1 MSRIELKN
9 IDKYYGSNHVLKN
22 LNLTI
27 EDGAFMTLLG
37 PSGCGKTTTLRVLS
51 GLENPQNGVILMND
65 EKIVDAATEF
75 FTPPDKRKLNLVF
88 QSYALWPH
96 MTVFENVAF
105 GLRIKKLAKEEIK
118 RKVDQALERLQIL
131 EYSARY
137 PSELS
142 GGQQQRVAIA
152 RAIVSDPELLLM
164 DEPLSNLDAK
174 LRMDMR
180 SEIKRLHM
188 EMGTTVVYVTH
199 DQSEALTMSTHIAV
213 FFNGELKQVDTPI
226 NVYTNP
232 ANLEVAAFIGTPR
245 TNFVEGRARYEDE
258 SLKVDTVIGEYSYK
272 ENTFTGEEKR
282 TGEFKVVVGIRPEQ
296 ITISRIKGE
305 IPPNSIVGEVYSV
318 MPSGSETLVEVNV
331 GDTKILIKL
340 MGLIRL
346 SPGEM
351 VSLRNNQDKFTVY
364 DKDSGRLI
372 KKVDGTDSDIKQH
385 T

>member
-37 PSGCGKTTTLRVLS
+37 PSGCGKTTNLRVLS

-331 GDTKILIKL
+331 GDTRILIKL

-351 VSLRNNQDKFTVY
+351 VSLGFSPESFTVY
-364 DKDSGRLI
+364 DKESGRLI
-372 KKVDGTDSDIKQH
+372 KKVDVSDSDIK
-385 T
+385 

>member
-340 MGLIRL
+340 MGLIRI

-351 VSLRNNQDKFTVY
+351 VSLGFSPESFTVY
-364 DKDSGRLI
+364 DKESGRLI
-372 KKVDGTDSDIKQH
+372 KKVDVSDSDIK
-385 T
+385 

>member
-258 SLKVDTVIGEYSYK
+258 SLKVDTVIGEDSYK
-272 ENTFTGEEKR
+272 EETITGEEKK

-331 GDTKILIKL
+331 GDTRILIKL

-351 VSLRNNQDKFTVY
+351 VSLGFSPESFTVY
-364 DKDSGRLI
+364 DKESGRLI
-372 KKVDGTDSDIKQH
+372 KKVDVSDSDIK
-385 T
+385 

>member
-272 ENTFTGEEKR
+272 EETFTGEEKK

-351 VSLRNNQDKFTVY
+351 VSLGFSPDKFTVY

-372 KKVDGTDSDIKQH
+372 KKVDVSDSDIK
-385 T
+385 

>member
-65 EKIVDAATEF
+65 EKIVDAATDF

-351 VSLRNNQDKFTVY
+351 VSLGFSPESFTVY
-364 DKDSGRLI
+364 DKESGRLI
-372 KKVDGTDSDIKQH
+372 KKIDVSDSDIK
-385 T
+385 

>member
-37 PSGCGKTTTLRVLS
+37 PSGCDKTTTLRVLS

-105 GLRIKKLAKEEIK
+105 GLRIKKLAKEKIK

-331 GDTKILIKL
+331 GDTRILIKL

-351 VSLRNNQDKFTVY
+351 VSLGFSPDNFTVY

-372 KKVDGTDSDIKQH
+372 KKVDVSDSDIK
-385 T
+385 

>member
-131 EYSARY
+131 EYSSRY

-272 ENTFTGEEKR
+272 EDTFTGEEKR

-351 VSLRNNQDKFTVY
+351 VSLGFSPESFTVY
-364 DKDSGRLI
+364 DKESGRLI
-372 KKVDGTDSDIKQH
+372 KKVDVSDSDIK
-385 T
+385 

>member
-152 RAIVSDPELLLM
+152 RAIVSDPELLLI

-351 VSLRNNQDKFTVY
+351 VSLGFSPDNFTVY

-372 KKVDGTDSDIKQH
+372 KKVDVSDSDIK
-385 T
+385 

>member
-272 ENTFTGEEKR
+272 EETFTGEEKK

-331 GDTKILIKL
+331 GDTRILIKL

-351 VSLRNNQDKFTVY
+351 VSLGFSPDNFTVY

-372 KKVDGTDSDIKQH
+372 KKVDVSDSDIK
-385 T
+385 

>member
-213 FFNGELKQVDTPI
+213 LFNGELKQVDTPI
-226 NVYTNP
+226 TVYTNP

-351 VSLRNNQDKFTVY
+351 VSLGFSPDNFTVY

-372 KKVDGTDSDIKQH
+372 KKVDVSDSDIK
-385 T
+385 

>member
-351 VSLRNNQDKFTVY
+351 VSLGFSPDNFTVY
-364 DKDSGRLI
+364 DKDSGRMI
-372 KKVDGTDSDIKQH
+372 KKVDVSDSDIK
-385 T
+385 

>member
-272 ENTFTGEEKR
+272 EETFTGEEKR

-351 VSLRNNQDKFTVY
+351 VSLGFSPDNFTVY

-372 KKVDGTDSDIKQH
+372 KKVDVSDSDIK
-385 T
+385 

>member
-118 RKVDQALERLQIL
+118 RKVDQAMERLQIL

-245 TNFVEGRARYEDE
+245 ANFVEGRARYEDE

-331 GDTKILIKL
+331 GDTRILIKL

-351 VSLRNNQDKFTVY
+351 VSLGFSPESFTVY
-364 DKDSGRLI
+364 DKESGRLI
-372 KKVDGTDSDIKQH
+372 KKVDVSDSDIK
-385 T
+385 

>member
-9 IDKYYGSNHVLKN
+9 IDKYYGSNHVLKK

-351 VSLRNNQDKFTVY
+351 VSLGFSPDNFTVY

-372 KKVDGTDSDIKQH
+372 KKVDVSDSDIK
-385 T
+385 

>member
-346 SPGEM
+346 SPGET
-351 VSLRNNQDKFTVY
+351 VSLGFSPDNFTVY

-372 KKVDGTDSDIKQH
+372 KKVDVSDSDIK
-385 T
+385 

>member
-272 ENTFTGEEKR
+272 EETFTGEEKR

-331 GDTKILIKL
+331 GDTRILIKL

-351 VSLRNNQDKFTVY
+351 VSLGFSPESFTVY
-364 DKDSGRLI
+364 DKESGRLI
-372 KKVDGTDSDIKQH
+372 KKVDVSDSDIK
-385 T
+385 

>member
-318 MPSGSETLVEVNV
+318 MPSGYETLVEVNV
-331 GDTKILIKL
+331 GDTRILIKL

-351 VSLRNNQDKFTVY
+351 VSLGFSPDNFTVY

-372 KKVDGTDSDIKQH
+372 KKVDVSDSDIK
-385 T
+385 

>member
-305 IPPNSIVGEVYSV
+305 ISPNSIVGEVYSV

-351 VSLRNNQDKFTVY
+351 VSLGFSPDNFTVY

-372 KKVDGTDSDIKQH
+372 KKVDVSDSDIK
-385 T
+385 

>member
-75 FTPPDKRKLNLVF
+75 FSPPDKHTLNLVF
-88 QSYALWPH
+88 QSYALWPRV
-96 MTVFENVAF
+96 TVFENVAF
-105 GLRIKKLAKEEIK
+105 GLRIKKLPKEEIK

-258 SLKVDTVIGEYSYK
+258 SLKV
-272 ENTFTGEEKR
+272 
-282 TGEFKVVVGIRPEQ
+282 
-296 ITISRIKGE
+296 
-305 IPPNSIVGEVYSV
+305 SIH
-318 MPSGSETLVEVNV
+318 
-331 GDTKILIKL
+331 
-340 MGLIRL
+340 
-346 SPGEM
+346 
-351 VSLRNNQDKFTVY
+351 
-364 DKDSGRLI
+364 I
-372 KKVDGTDSDIKQH
+372 KKIHLQGKKREQGSLKSL
-385 T
+385 

>member
-65 EKIVDAATEF
+65 EKIVDAATDF

-245 TNFVEGRARYEDE
+245 TNFVEGRARYEDK

-272 ENTFTGEEKR
+272 EDTFTGEEKR

-296 ITISRIKGE
+296 IAISRIKGE

-331 GDTKILIKL
+331 GDTRILIKL
-340 MGLIRL
+340 MGLIRI

-351 VSLRNNQDKFTVY
+351 VSLGFSPESFTVY
-364 DKDSGRLI
+364 DKESGRLI
-372 KKVDGTDSDIKQH
+372 KKVDVSDSDIK
-385 T
+385 

>member
-346 SPGEM
+346 SPGEL
-351 VSLRNNQDKFTVY
+351 VSLGFYPDNFTVY

-372 KKVDGTDSDIKQH
+372 KKVDVSDSDIK
-385 T
+385 

>member
-331 GDTKILIKL
+331 GDTRILIKL

-346 SPGEM
+346 SPGET
-351 VSLRNNQDKFTVY
+351 VSLGFSPDNFTVY

-372 KKVDGTDSDIKQH
+372 KKVDVSDSDIK
-385 T
+385 

>member
-152 RAIVSDPELLLM
+152 RAIVSNPELLLM

-351 VSLRNNQDKFTVY
+351 VSLGFSPDNFTVY

-372 KKVDGTDSDIKQH
+372 KKVDVSDSDIK
-385 T
+385 

>member
-272 ENTFTGEEKR
+272 EDTFTGEEKR

-331 GDTKILIKL
+331 GDTRILIKL
-340 MGLIRL
+340 MGLIRI

-351 VSLRNNQDKFTVY
+351 VSLGFSPESFTVY
-364 DKDSGRLI
+364 DKESGRLI
-372 KKVDGTDSDIKQH
+372 KKVDVSDSDIK
-385 T
+385 

>member
-65 EKIVDAATEF
+65 EKIVDAATDF

-272 ENTFTGEEKR
+272 EDTFTGEEKR

-331 GDTKILIKL
+331 GDTRILIKL

-351 VSLRNNQDKFTVY
+351 VSLGFSPESFTVY
-364 DKDSGRLI
+364 DKESGRLI
-372 KKVDGTDSDIKQH
+372 KKVDVSDSDIK
-385 T
+385 

>member
-272 ENTFTGEEKR
+272 EETFTGEEKK

-351 VSLRNNQDKFTVY
+351 VSLGFSPDNFTVY

-372 KKVDGTDSDIKQH
+372 KKVDVSDSDIK
-385 T
+385 

>member
-188 EMGTTVVYVTH
+188 EMGTSVVYVTH

-351 VSLRNNQDKFTVY
+351 VSLGFSPDNFTVY

-372 KKVDGTDSDIKQH
+372 KKVDVSDSDIK
-385 T
+385 

>member
-351 VSLRNNQDKFTVY
+351 VSLGFSPDKFTVY

-372 KKVDGTDSDIKQH
+372 KKVDVSDSDIK
-385 T
+385 

>member
-272 ENTFTGEEKR
+272 EETFTGEEKK

-331 GDTKILIKL
+331 GDTRILIKL

-351 VSLRNNQDKFTVY
+351 VSLGFSPESFTVY
-364 DKDSGRLI
+364 DKESGRLI
-372 KKVDGTDSDIKQH
+372 KKVDVSDSDIK
-385 T
+385 